1 MTNRISP
8 NAVFP
13 DKRAFQTLARSG
25 NAVFVCKE
33 RIADFLTPVA
43 LLDRFYRLRS
53 AEERSGIF
61 LFESREESRQTGR
74 YSYLGLAAAK
84 KIVVTPTDVQILH
97 HDRGDQLETIP
108 HNEKPLETLRAVCAR
123 IRPSF
128 PPELPDLPFGLVG
141 CFTYE
146 MVSLFDSVPV
156 HETGG
161 DPLAFF
167 VVPSEMI
174 VFDNLKQR
182 LYLCVLSLNEQNAA
196 GDASPANEPDYD
208 AACARLA
215 AFSDELDEAV
225 RQPPAEKPEPSPT
238 VRLRPLL
245 ATEDFDERVEKV
257 RREIVRGEI
266 IQLVLSQPFVSPA
279 APDPIQLYR
288 AQRLINP
295 SPYMFFFH
303 FDETILA
310 GSSPETM
317 IRLKNGQ
324 ALVRPIAGTRRR
336 GETDD
341 EDRALADELLS
352 DEKERAEHLMLV
364 DLGRNDLGRVARP
377 GTVTVNRLM
386 AVERYSHVMHLVS
399 DVTAELD
406 DGFDAFDLFQ
416 AAFPAGTLSG
426 APKIRAMQLIHQYE
440 DFPRRCYGGAV
451 GYITFNGEMDF
462 AITIRT
468 AEIRRGELTVQA
480 GAGIVFDSDPE
491 RERIET
497 INKARALSEATEM
510 IPILDGK
517 GTIQ

>member
-1 MTNRISP
+1 MSNKIVP

-13 DKRAFQTLARSG
+13 DKSAFQTLARSG

-43 LLDRFYRLRS
+43 LLDRFYRRRTP
-53 AEERSGIF
+53 EKRSGIF
-61 LFESREESRQTGR
+61 LLESREESRRTGR

-84 KIVVTPTDVQILH
+84 TVVVTSTDVLILH
-97 HDRGDQLETIP
+97 RDENDRRETIP
-108 HNEKPLETLRAVCAR
+108 HNGKPLGVLREFCSR
-123 IRPSF
+123 IRPAF

-146 MVSLFDSVPV
+146 TVSLFDSIPV
-156 HETGG
+156 HDTGD

-182 LYLCVLSLNEQNAA
+182 LYLCVLSLGGQ
-196 GDASPANEPDYD
+196 DAQDSTSLTNGPDYD
-208 AACARLA
+208 TACARLA
-215 AFSDELDEAV
+215 ALSDELDETIRRPLSEAPV
-225 RQPPAEKPEPSPT
+225 PSAP

-245 ATEDFDERVEKV
+245 TPEDFDGRVEKV
-257 RREIVRGEI
+257 RGEIVRGEVV
-266 IQLVLSQPFVSPA
+266 QLVLSQPFVSST

-317 IRLKNGQ
+317 IRLKNGR

-341 EDRALADELLS
+341 EDRALADELLG

-377 GTVTVNRLM
+377 GTVTVERLM

-406 DGFDAFDLFQ
+406 DGFDAFDLFE

-426 APKIRAMQLIHQYE
+426 APKIRAMQLIHRYE

-451 GYITFNGEMDF
+451 GYISFTGELDF

-468 AEIRRGELTVQA
+468 AEIRRGKLTVQA

-491 RERIET
+491 RERLET
-497 INKARALSEATEM
+497 INKARALSEATEL

-517 GTIQ
+517 GAVQ